1 MTSHSNKESFPISYV
16 DSPYR
21 HEFYEGLND
30 VFRDNWNEVHY
41 RAGKIFENDMSYSS
55 CIVNERLILR
65 FQRSNANHL

>member
-41 RAGKIFENDMSYSS
+41 RAGKIFEND
-55 CIVNERLILR
+55 VV
-65 FQRSNANHL
+65 Q